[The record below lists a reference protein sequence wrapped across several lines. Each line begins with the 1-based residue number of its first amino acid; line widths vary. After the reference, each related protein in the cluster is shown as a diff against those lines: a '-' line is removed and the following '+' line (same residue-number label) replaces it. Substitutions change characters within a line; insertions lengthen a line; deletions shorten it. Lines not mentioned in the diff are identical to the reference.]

1 MVPPTAKDVIKGPEK
16 RSLCWI
22 IQMGQYNAIGVF
34 IRERQREAYGDVT
47 KRRRRCEE
55 GGRGWSNVTTSQG
68 MQMVIRSWKSK
79 E

>member
-1 MVPPTAKDVIKGPEK
+1 
-16 RSLCWI
+16 
-22 IQMGQYNAIGVF
+22 MGQYNAIGVF
-34 IRERQREAYGDVT
+34 IRERQRETYGDVT

-68 MQMVIRSWKSK
+68 MVIRSWKSK